1 MQWKVSTFVFT
12 FLLVA
17 MLALSIMQIISSA
30 KLILKSEGLFMGGIY
45 AGVPCALASFLGIF
59 SIFDGHHKYWT
70 FVCFVMVNA
79 LSFVVAI
86 IATALISELSITL
99 GNLSSCS
106 YYDSPPANQCQT
118 DVEDL
123 SCFGD
128 SSSYLFSAVCAIDA
142 QPQYQ
147 NLPPYYSGTTYS
159 IPPSP
164 GVCWCVMSSSVRECV
179 NYYDVPDCSNLF
191 SAYPRLLDDC
201 FVFCFPLIV
210 TTALLFCFRDPR
222 VVNLQR
228 NGMGPEGIL
237 LATIDGTRIRHFG
250 LGSDSTTNPS
260 VMMVAANTNLG
271 ADIVAAD
278 AEYSDKPP
286 VTVTIET
293 ADVEAH
299 AAHDPSQVVVTIE
312 ANGDVW
318 VAGPEGP
325 SVDHAAGGESSISNS
340 SNSGSSGSREG
351 EPMVD
356 SHQHSIR
363 NWLSTSISRS
373 FGGIIRTLPPEQH
386 LHHESASERAVS
398 DESRAEEKQQSQA
411 S

>member
-1 MQWKVSTFVFT
+1 
-12 FLLVA
+12 
-17 MLALSIMQIISSA
+17 
-30 KLILKSEGLFMGGIY
+30 MGGIY
-45 AGVPCALASFLGIF
+45 AGIPCALASFLGIF
-59 SIFDGHHKYWT
+59 SIFDGQHKYWT
-70 FVCFVMVNA
+70 FVCFVMLNA
-79 LSFVVAI
+79 LSFIVAI
-86 IATALISELSITL
+86 IATALISQLSITL

-106 YYDSPPANQCQT
+106 YYDSPPENQCQP

-128 SSSYLFSAVCAIDA
+128 SSSYLFSAICAIDA

-164 GVCWCVMSSSVRECV
+164 GVCWCVMRSSVRECI
-179 NYYDVPDCSNLF
+179 NYHHVPNCSNLF
-191 SAYPRLLDDC
+191 SAYPHLLDNC

-228 NGMGPEGIL
+228 DDMGPEGIL
-237 LATIDGTRIRHFG
+237 LATTDGTRIRRFG
-250 LGSDSTTNPS
+250 LGSESTTNPS
-260 VMMVAANTNLG
+260 VMMVAANTNLS
-271 ADIVAAD
+271 ADIIAAD
-278 AEYSDKPP
+278 AEYTDKPP

-312 ANGDVW
+312 ANGSVW
-318 VAGPEGP
+318 VAGPDVP
-325 SVDHAAGGESSISNS
+325 SGDHATGGDSSS
-340 SNSGSSGSREG
+340 SNSGSSGSSGSSEG
-351 EPMVD
+351 QPMVD
-356 SHQHSIR
+356 SHPNSIR
-363 NWLSTSISRS
+363 NWLPTSITRS
-373 FGGIIRTLPPEQH
+373 FGGIIRSLPPEQH
-386 LHHESASERAVS
+386 LHSSSSPERAVS
-398 DESRAEEKQQSQA
+398 DESRAEEKQQSQT